1 MILTQLSMVT
11 NEIKTFLKMKT
22 KVGKIML
29 KCIKTLILKILVRTY
44 IKMIYKELMSIAWHP
59 LR

>member
-1 MILTQLSMVT
+1 MVT

-59 LR
+59 FR